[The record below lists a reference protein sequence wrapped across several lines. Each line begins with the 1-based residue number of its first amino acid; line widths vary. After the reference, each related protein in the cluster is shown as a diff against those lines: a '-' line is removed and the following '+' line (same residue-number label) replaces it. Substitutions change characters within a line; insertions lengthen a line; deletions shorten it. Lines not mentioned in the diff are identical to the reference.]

1 MTNQS
6 RIVTLF
12 FTDLVSSTEL
22 LDRLGDDAYEVLR
35 RAHFRVLRAVLA
47 ERGGHEVKN
56 LGDGLMVVFD
66 SSVVALDAAVATL
79 RAVARHNRAA
89 ADGEQLGVRIG
100 VHVGEPVT
108 DEADYFGTPVV
119 VARRLCDLADAGG
132 ILTSSVVRQLVGS
145 RGDFRFEFEGALP
158 LKGLAQEVDVWRVTW
173 TSPGVAARALPR
185 PLGRAEE
192 PFVGREAE
200 LARLR
205 ELWADAAGG
214 ASRAATLAGEAG
226 IGKTRLCAE
235 LAAEVQDAGGVVLYG
250 RCEQDVG
257 LPYQPFVEAV
267 TEYLALGDNQMVL
280 AELGEGAAYLGRVV
294 PALAGRVA
302 PPAPPPGE
310 AELERL
316 QLFDAATGLFAAV
329 AREHPLLLVL
339 DDLHWATK
347 PTLLLLRHLVRAPDT
362 GRVLVLCTYR
372 DNELDA
378 GVADVLAQLRREGV
392 ARLRLGGLDE
402 PGVRAFLQGA
412 SGRDL
417 GPGGDELVRG
427 FVAETEGNP
436 FFMREVLTHLVEAG
450 AVKREAGGRY
460 QLEGTS
466 LSDFGLPEGV
476 REVVSRRL
484 GRLPEPAVQTLRAA
498 AVIGPRFALAVL
510 EGVTGVGNESDEL
523 FDVLEEA
530 IASGIVAEVPGPAG
544 AFEFSHSLIRR
555 TLLEQL
561 STARRLR
568 LHRQI
573 AEVLESLP
581 AWTDQVEVLA
591 YHFLEAA
598 ALEPSVDKAVGYA
611 SAAGS
616 RAMERLAFEQA
627 ATFFEGGLGALELVA
642 ESRSGRACDLLLA
655 LAEARAEA
663 GDRKGNQQAAL
674 AAADLARAL
683 GLPDRLGRAAVS
695 YAGLDFGVPDGNVP
709 ELCDAALAALG
720 DDNTAMRARVLSS
733 LAAYRAF
740 NEVDL
745 GEGLRLAEEAVGLAR
760 RSGDDSTLRR
770 ALNLLIG
777 MSLGAPD
784 ASARMALVEELLS
797 LAVAAGD
804 RRDEVVARF
813 ALARGHLRQGDR
825 VTADAVAAEA
835 MTMSAAMGGRLAGYL
850 AGIWETEVALL
861 EGRFGEVGRLS
872 GEVAAQEPAFPV
884 TGISQALAGQIFVRS
899 RERGRV
905 EGLVEGLEVAVR
917 AFPQAVIFSA
927 ALALVEAELGRL
939 DEARCHVERVVA
951 EVGSER
957 YDAAVPAALA
967 FSLEAAVLADAHTE
981 TAVLASRVEEFAGQL
996 LVLTDGVA
1004 PIGAADRYLGMAAA
1018 ATGRFDEAE
1027 RHYQSAMALE
1037 ESIRGAPLLARTRY
1051 WYARLLVESG
1061 SAGAAEDERA
1071 AALVGEVT
1079 RAARALGMTRLEEQ
1093 AAALLR
1099 RG

>member
-1 MTNQS
+1 
-6 RIVTLF
+6 
-12 FTDLVSSTEL
+12 
-22 LDRLGDDAYEVLR
+22 
-35 RAHFRVLRAVLA
+35 
-47 ERGGHEVKN
+47 
-56 LGDGLMVVFD
+56 
-66 SSVVALDAAVATL
+66 
-79 RAVARHNRAA
+79 
-89 ADGEQLGVRIG
+89 
-100 VHVGEPVT
+100 
-108 DEADYFGTPVV
+108 
-119 VARRLCDLADAGG
+119 
-132 ILTSSVVRQLVGS
+132 
-145 RGDFRFEFEGALP
+145 
-158 LKGLAQEVDVWRVTW
+158 
-173 TSPGVAARALPR
+173 LPR

-200 LARLR
+200 LARVR
-205 ELWADAAGG
+205 ELWAEAGGG

-310 AELERL
+310 AEVERL
-316 QLFDAATGLFAAV
+316 QLFDAATRLFAAV

-372 DNELDA
+372 DSELDTE
-378 GVADVLAQLRREGV
+378 VADVLAQLRREGV

-417 GPGGDELVRG
+417 GPAGDELVRG
-427 FVAETEGNP
+427 FMAETEGNP

-460 QLEGTS
+460 KLEGAS
-466 LSDFGLPEGV
+466 LSDLGLPEGV

-484 GRLPEPAVQTLRAA
+484 GRLSEPTVQALRAA
-498 AVIGPRFALAVL
+498 AVIGPRFTLAVL

-523 FDVLEEA
+523 FDALEEA

-581 AWTDQVEVLA
+581 AGTDQVEVLA
-591 YHFLEAA
+591 YHCLEAA

-627 ATFFEGGLGALELVA
+627 ATFFERGLGALELVG

-709 ELCDAALAALG
+709 ELCDDALAALG
-720 DDNTAMRARVLSS
+720 DENTAMRARVLSS

-740 NEVDL
+740 NEGDL
-745 GEGLRLAEEAVGLAR
+745 GAGLRLAEEAVGLAR
-760 RSGDDSTLRR
+760 RSGHDSTLRR

-777 MSLGAPD
+777 MSLGSPD
-784 ASARMALVEELLS
+784 ASARMALVEELLG

-835 MTMSAAMGGRLAGYL
+835 VTMSTAMGGRLAGYL

-872 GEVAAQEPAFPV
+872 GEVAAKEPAFPV

-905 EGLVEGLEVAVR
+905 EALVEGLEVAVR

-939 DEARCHVERVVA
+939 DEARDHVERVLA
-951 EVGSER
+951 EVGAEP
-957 YDAAVPAALA
+957 YDAAIPASLA
-967 FSLEAAVLADAHTE
+967 FALEAAVLVGACTE
-981 TAVLASRVEEFAGQL
+981 AAALASRVEEFAGQL

-1004 PIGAADRYLGMAAA
+1004 PIGAADRFLGMAAA

-1027 RHYQSAMALE
+1027 GLYRSAMALE
-1037 ESIRGAPLLARTRY
+1037 AAIGGAPLLARTRY
-1051 WYARLLVESG
+1051 WYARLLVERRT
-1061 SAGAAEDERA
+1061 AGAADDERT
-1071 AALVGEVT
+1071 AALVGEIT
-1079 RAARALGMTRLEEQ
+1079 GTARALGMTRLEEH